1 MNVRIGVASIIQETN
16 TFARQSCTL
25 ADFEANGVSRGQE
38 ITEIYRGT
46 NTEIG
51 GMLEA
56 LDRRGATAVPLLR
69 AWAMSSGRL
78 TRPTLVSLADLLE
91 RELVQAGHLD
101 GLVLSLHGAMVAEG
115 VDSAD
120 AALLDVARRVL
131 GRSIPISVCLDL
143 HANVTSALVSAAD
156 CLIGYRTYP
165 HIDHAATGARATDLL
180 LRLLTGEVSPITV
193 LTKAPMIV
201 PAEGMST
208 ADSPMAELRGLAD
221 AFIQQGLLD
230 VSLFPVQ
237 PWLDVDQ
244 VGFGVVATA
253 DRDRAAAFSAAK
265 QLVNEAWE
273 RRQDFRVE
281 LVSPAAAFERA
292 RRIKKVPF
300 LMTQS
305 SDSPTAGA
313 AGDSPAM
320 IAAWMEHGQDLS
332 TYMTVV
338 DHPAVQACQLAGV
351 GADITVSLGATVD
364 SRFHQPVT
372 VHATVD
378 HVGMGHMDMTGP
390 GYTGMRVSMGAYA
403 LVHTERLSI
412 LITERPGITFDP
424 ATWLTGGLDPF
435 KPDVLIVR
443 SALAYRAAFG
453 DSAQDAAI
461 LDLPGASTPRI
472 ESLPFAPDRR
482 PLYPFDLMD
491 WHLIDEGAAT

>member
-1 MNVRIGVASIIQETN
+1 MKPKIGVASIIQETN
-16 TFARQSCTL
+16 TFAIQSCTL
-25 ADFEANGVSRGQE
+25 EDFDANGLYRGQE
-38 ITEIYRGT
+38 IVEMYRGT
-46 NTEIG
+46 NTELG
-51 GMLEA
+51 GMLDA
-56 LDRRGATAVPLLR
+56 LDRRGATPVPLLR

-78 TRPTLVSLADLLE
+78 TRATLDALADLLT
-91 RELVQAGHLD
+91 RELAQARSLD

-180 LRLLTGEVSPITV
+180 LRLLSGEVSPVTV
-193 LTKAPMIV
+193 LAKAPMIV
-201 PAEGMST
+201 PAEGMAT
-208 ADSPMAELRGLAD
+208 ADSPMAELRALAD

-253 DRDRAAAFSAAK
+253 DRDKAAALSAAK
-265 QLVNEAWE
+265 QLVTEAWE
-273 RRQDFRVE
+273 RRQDFRVD

-292 RRIKKVPF
+292 RRIKRVPF

-320 IAAWMEHGQDLS
+320 IEAWMEHGQDLT

-338 DHPAVQACQLAGV
+338 DHPAVQACHLAGP
-351 GADITVSLGATVD
+351 GREITVSLGATVD

-378 HVGMGHMDMTGP
+378 HVGMGHVDMTGP
-390 GYTGMRVSMGAYA
+390 GYTGMRVSMGAHA
-403 LVHTERLSI
+403 LVHTDRLSI

-435 KPDVLIVR
+435 EPDVLIVR
-443 SALAYRAAFG
+443 SALAYRAAFA
-453 DSAQDAAI
+453 DAASDAAI

-472 ESLPFAPDRR
+472 ESLPFARDRG
-482 PLYPFDLMD
+482 PLFPFDLMN
-491 WHLIDEGAAT
+491 WHVNEEGAAT